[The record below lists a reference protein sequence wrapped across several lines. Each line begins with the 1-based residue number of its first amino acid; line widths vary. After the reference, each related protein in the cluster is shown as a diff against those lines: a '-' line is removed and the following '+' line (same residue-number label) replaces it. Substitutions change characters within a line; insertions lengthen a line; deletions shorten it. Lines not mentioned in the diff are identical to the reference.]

1 MTYANMGNVPTQTAG
16 VSPLLAS
23 DWNTYVKDNFNDIKA
38 GHIVCTS
45 STRPTGVVEGV
56 MIYETD
62 TNKVL
67 VYDGSTWDEVHDLDN
82 TANLPDGGAAL
93 SVIGNGTNATAA
105 RTDIAAGTDG
115 HVLRRS
121 GTSLG
126 FGTIGTANMDSS
138 TANTIN
144 QGHQILTT
152 AQRNALV
159 GVTVGT
165 MIYCSDLYGGGN
177 GGAVQYWNG
186 SAWLNVNGV
195 VVPPTIATNGGAATA
210 NTLGLVPFSGVTRI
224 SLNNCF
230 SANYDAYA
238 VSIRLSS
245 AAAFVSFTFRSGGVD
260 VSAAGSYYVQYMQ
273 SAQTSNTAAMQTTG
287 GYLLIAPA
295 NTGTNLSNAQI
306 HYPYDAAKT
315 TLVDLRTCSVTTTPV
330 TSFQFQSGRESVA
343 ASRDGLTLYSTGA
356 FSGDVRVIGIA
367 N

>member
-1 MTYANMGNVPTQTAG
+1 MTYSNMDNVPTQTAG
-16 VSPLLAS
+16 TSELLAS

-152 AQRNALV
+152 AQRNALT

-165 MIYCSDLYGGGN
+165 MIYCSDLYGGAN

-210 NTLGLVPFSGVTRI
+210 NTLGLVPFSGVTSI

-230 SANYDAYA
+230 SANYDSYA
-238 VSIRLSS
+238 LSIRLSS
-245 AAAFVSFTFRSGGVD
+245 TAAVVWFTFRSGGVD
-260 VSAAGSYYVQYMQ
+260 VSAANSYYVQYMQ
-273 SAQTSNTAAMQTTG
+273 SSQTSNTAAMQTTG
-287 GYLLIAPA
+287 TALILAVTSA
-295 NTGTNLSNAQI
+295 TNFANAQI
-306 HYPYDAAKT
+306 NYPYQAAT
-315 TLVDLRTCSVTTTPV
+315 TTFVDLRTVNITTTPV
-330 TSFQFQSGRESVA
+330 TSFQFQSGRERVA
-343 ASRDGLTLYSTGA
+343 GSRDGLTLYSTGA